1 MHGWS
6 DKRSEPD
13 SRHPRNCTRGDI
25 NKTIKFA
32 DSRITFPHRPSSIP
46 PVELYRSTSSSPSLS
61 CPLLFHP
68 CFNPRVVAQVGSGRV
83 CGEPASL
90 LFLMYENL
98 CTLGRKK
105 RRRKRGE
112 EGTCTQPRIS
122 TSSTVAAFYLLHFLL
137 CLLDGSPS
145 PSCGFDTP
153 STPRRE
159 STNGRGGGESG
170 NTVLDSASSR
180 GFKDAAR

>member
-25 NKTIKFA
+25 NKTIKLA
-32 DSRITFPHRPSSIP
+32 DSRITFPPPTFLHPSRRTVSFY
-46 PVELYRSTSSSPSLS
+46 LLLSFPSLS

-153 STPRRE
+153 STPKEGVDQWERRRRE
-159 STNGRGGGESG
+159 RKY
-170 NTVLDSASSR
+170 SARFRQFSR
-180 GFKDAAR
+180 V

>member
-25 NKTIKFA
+25 NKTIKLA
-32 DSRITFPHRPSSIP
+32 DSRITFPPPTFLHPSRRTVSFY
-46 PVELYRSTSSSPSLS
+46 LLLSFPSLS

-105 RRRKRGE
+105 RRRKRR
-112 EGTCTQPRIS
+112 EGYVHTATN
-122 TSSTVAAFYLLHFLL
+122 LD
-137 CLLDGSPS
+137 LLDG
-145 PSCGFDTP
+145 CCFLFTP
-153 STPRRE
+153 FPPLFTRRLPL
-159 STNGRGGGESG
+159 SLVWIRHPLHPQGGSRPMGEEEERAEIQCSIPP
-170 NTVLDSASSR
+170 VLA
-180 GFKDAAR
+180 GL

>member
-105 RRRKRGE
+105 RRRKRR
-112 EGTCTQPRIS
+112 EGYVHTATN
-122 TSSTVAAFYLLHFLL
+122 LD
-137 CLLDGSPS
+137 LLDG
-145 PSCGFDTP
+145 CCFLFTP
-153 STPRRE
+153 FPPLFTRRLPLSLVWIRHPLHPKEGVDQWERRRRE
-159 STNGRGGGESG
+159 RKY
-170 NTVLDSASSR
+170 SARFRQFSR
-180 GFKDAAR
+180 V